1 MFTVVKIAVF
11 CVVGVMVALQIKGAN
26 PGFSTYIGVAIGVVL
41 LLFCVSEIKAV
52 VDKLGEI
59 IQSLGNAGGYLQIL
73 LKVMGITY
81 ICEFSSSIC
90 KDAGFQTVSDQ
101 IDVLGKVSV
110 MISGLPILFAVVEQI
125 QAFL

>member
-11 CVVGVMVALQIKGAN
+11 CMVGVLVALQIKGAN

-41 LLFCVSEIKAV
+41 LVFCVNEIRAV
-52 VDKLGEI
+52 VDKLEDI
-59 IQSLGNAGGYLQIL
+59 FQSLGSAGGYLQIL

>member
-1 MFTVVKIAVF
+1 MLTIIKISLF
-11 CVVGVMVALQIKGAN
+11 CMVGVLVALQIKGAN
-26 PGFSTYIGVAIGVVL
+26 SGFSTYIGIAIGVVL
-41 LLFCVSEIKAV
+41 FVFCVGEIGNV
-52 VDKLGEI
+52 VDKLGDLF
-59 IQSLGNAGGYLQIL
+59 QNLGNAGGYLQIL

-81 ICEFSSSIC
+81 ICEFSSGIC
-90 KDAGFQTVSDQ
+90 RDAGFHTVSEQ